1 MAVSAPRFNQL
12 PLPGPRHVIVVDGEL
27 DLAAAPDLAAA
38 LDEAIESGKTH
49 VVLDMSGVDFIDS
62 TAVHVLIGGARELR
76 QRLGKL
82 VLVCNDPNVQRL
94 LELTRLDL
102 VAPLFHS
109 REAALRGLLDA

>member
-1 MAVSAPRFNQL
+1 
-12 PLPGPRHVIVVDGEL
+12 
-27 DLAAAPDLAAA
+27 
-38 LDEAIESGKTH
+38 
-49 VVLDMSGVDFIDS
+49 
-62 TAVHVLIGGARELR
+62 VHVLIGGARELR